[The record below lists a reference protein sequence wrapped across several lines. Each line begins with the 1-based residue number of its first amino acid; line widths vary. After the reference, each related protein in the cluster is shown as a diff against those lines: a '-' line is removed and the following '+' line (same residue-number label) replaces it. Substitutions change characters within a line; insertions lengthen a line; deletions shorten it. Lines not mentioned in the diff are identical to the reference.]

1 MMWQLP
7 QYVVVTAAEIMFS
20 VTGLEF
26 SFTEAP
32 ESMKSVM
39 QACWL
44 LTVTIGNMIVMLIA
58 HLHFFEHQSS
68 EFLLFAGLMMVD
80 FVVFVLLARAYQY
93 NNGPNGREAREQ
105 AEIKKKEVA
114 HLDTISGQ
122 TNAGFVTDG
131 GTRL

>member
-1 MMWQLP
+1 MWQLP

-44 LTVTIGNMIVMLIA
+44 LTVTVGNMLVMMIA
-58 HLHFFEHQSS
+58 HFHFFDRQSS

-80 FVVFVLLARAYQY
+80 FVLFVWLANNYQY
-93 NNGPNGREAREQ
+93 NTLPVNSTNDENQ
-105 AEIKKKEVA
+105 KQKNAETAVPA
-114 HLDTISGQ
+114 TMVGC
-122 TNAGFVTDG
+122 TNNAYLNDVN
-131 GTRL
+131 

>member
-32 ESMKSVM
+32 DTMKSVM

-44 LTVTIGNMIVMLIA
+44 LTVTVGNMLVMVIA
-58 HLHFFEHQSS
+58 HFHFFQQQSS

-80 FVVFVLLARAYQY
+80 FVLFVWLAHGYRY
-93 NNGPNGREAREQ
+93 NNAPAPATNG
-105 AEIKKKEVA
+105 KEKRVESVPA
-114 HLDTISGQ
+114 TVVGI
-122 TNAGFVTDG
+122 TNSAYVSEGNH
-131 GTRL
+131 